1 MTKKAKLILLVT
13 LIVISGFFREFVMIN
28 INWIIKHLTQGNPN
42 FAQPIF
48 NPLLNWDVSNL
59 ILLKWLLTMFFTVYF
74 FSLTYVII
82 KQKFQNKIYTNYV
95 IMFYLALIIG
105 AAIIYGLG
113 FVTNSSQ
120 NVYTS
125 TRNLIGIA
133 QSFIPLMIVYLIIKY
148 FPKS

>member
-1 MTKKAKLILLVT
+1 
-13 LIVISGFFREFVMIN
+13 
-28 INWIIKHLTQGNPN
+28 
-42 FAQPIF
+42 
-48 NPLLNWDVSNL
+48 
-59 ILLKWLLTMFFTVYF
+59 MFFTVYF